1 MLLPRYCRRSCRW
14 SLDYGRAETAARS
27 GTGQRRAEPAVLPA
41 IEAVDAADLGDEDAG
56 SSAMPRT
63 KTSPGMR
70 PKSCHFCL
78 SCSESNNPT
87 GASCMRSAPLIATL
101 ALILVGVGCS
111 APEHSDTSST
121 SRSPTGTAAD
131 GQPPGGA
138 PKVPAPAMTDFH
150 NVRIFDGHS
159 DRLSAPSNVRVK
171 GDVIERIS
179 TDPLP
184 AEPGIDATVID
195 GGGRTLMPGLIDNH
209 WHTMFVRPLPAQALA
224 SGLGY
229 LNLVAGAEAGD
240 TLMRGFT
247 TVRDL
252 GGPSFDLK
260 RAIDEG
266 AINGPRIFPSG
277 AMITVTS
284 GHGDFRTPADLPR
297 SAAGSPSHQ
306 EEIGASAVADSR
318 DEVRQRT
325 REQLFQGA
333 S

>member
-1 MLLPRYCRRSCRW
+1 
-14 SLDYGRAETAARS
+14 
-27 GTGQRRAEPAVLPA
+27 
-41 IEAVDAADLGDEDAG
+41 
-56 SSAMPRT
+56 
-63 KTSPGMR
+63 
-70 PKSCHFCL
+70 
-78 SCSESNNPT
+78 
-87 GASCMRSAPLIATL
+87 MRSAALIATL

-111 APEHSDTSST
+111 APDHGNTSST
-121 SRSPTGTAAD
+121 SRSPTGTPAD
-131 GQPPGGA
+131 GKPPGDA
-138 PKVPAPAMTDFH
+138 PKVPAPMMTDFR

-159 DRLSAPSNVRVK
+159 DKLSAPSNVRVK

-184 AEPGIDATVID
+184 AEPGIDATLID
-195 GGGRTLMPGLIDNH
+195 GGGRTLTPGLIDNH
-209 WHTMFVRPLPAQALA
+209 WHTMFVRPSPAQAMA

-266 AINGPRIFPSG
+266 VINGPRIFPSG

-306 EEIGASAVADSR
+306 EEIGA
-318 DEVRQRT
+318 
-325 REQLFQGA
+325 
-333 S
+333 